1 MHKRPTNTHYGDDIG
16 SELDKLKSED
26 RKASSLLFEW
36 LNIIIGRYVFIL
48 LLTPVIV
55 LQAKV

>member
-1 MHKRPTNTHYGDDIG
+1 MHKRPMNTHYGDDIG

-36 LNIIIGRYVFIL
+36 LNIIGRYVFIL
-48 LLTPVIV
+48 LLTPIIV